1 MSCAVF
7 FCSCSTPLPDPV
19 QEAYAVLPDH
29 IDFNFDV
36 KPILSDRC
44 FACHGPDKAA
54 READLRLDYAATS
67 RQKLESGKRAIVPG
81 SRSRSALLKR
91 ILHDDPEERMPPANS
106 RLVLSDRE
114 KAILVKWID
123 QGALYEEHW
132 SFLPPRTPIIAPS
145 KEELHPIDFL
155 VRERLSKE
163 SLEPSNEATRETWL
177 RRVSLD
183 LTGLPPSIEE
193 MDAFLIDR
201 SETAYE
207 RVVDRLLDSPQFG
220 ERMAVDWLDLARYA
234 DTHGYQDDGFRFVW
248 PWRDWVVDAFNEN
261 LPYDSFLTW
270 QLAGDLL
277 PNATQ
282 KQHLATT
289 FLRNHRI
296 NSEAGIVDEEYR
308 IEYVADRTNTVGTAI
323 MGLTLQCARC
333 HDHKYDPISQKEYY
347 KLFSYFNNVQELG
360 EIANEGNPGPLL
372 KLTSADTQ
380 VSLDS
385 MEAAIRRQEDIV
397 NELLSGSPPPQIRN
411 YDSEQDL
418 LLEVSFEL
426 LNDQHLDNTQD
437 VRVTGE
443 PVLVK
448 GIEGNGLQMQH
459 YDVVRLP
466 EETGIERYEPFTIS
480 LWVNPPQDTGYI
492 PIWGNPAN
500 KNVDF
505 RGYELFLDNGRPVI
519 RLCHALPHNYLEVG
533 ASEQIE
539 LDAWTHLV
547 VSYDGSS
554 RASGIRLYING
565 KPVTLDTQW
574 DNLYKSIRQ
583 RGIRIGGANERGGF
597 SGGKVDAFAFYK
609 RMLVPSE
616 VQWLFDK
623 SADPVQDSHYQ
634 RMRSGPLQK
643 ALTELEQLRR
653 KKHEVQDT
661 IPEIMV
667 MEEME
672 APRPA
677 YVLTRGVYDAKEEPV
692 SSGTPAIFASLPE
705 DSSGNRLALAEWL
718 THEQHPLTARVA
730 VNRFWQM
737 LFGQGL
743 VATPGDWG
751 NQGSLPSHPALL
763 DWLAAHFIA
772 SDWDVKALLKE
783 IVLTKTYR
791 QSSETSPAHLE
802 RDPGNVLL
810 ARGPAFRL
818 PAEMIRDQALA
829 ASGLLVLKLGGPPVK
844 PYQPDGLWEELA
856 AIKNSIST
864 YEQGHGEDLYRR
876 SLYTFWKRSSPPPS
890 LATFDA
896 PTRELCL
903 VQRQNTSTPLQALVL
918 WNDPQFIEA
927 ARVMSERLIVR
938 SLNKSDRI
946 NTGFRLLTGRHP
958 TPFEMNTLKTL
969 YTKQE
974 NRFEI
979 NFSAADSLLSV
990 GEYPENAGLK
1000 KEEVAALTTVLQTI
1014 MSYDASLIRR

>member
-1 MSCAVF
+1 MGCAVLL
-7 FCSCSTPLPDPV
+7 CSCNTPLPKPV
-19 QEAYAVLPDH
+19 QEAYAILPDQ

-44 FACHGPDKAA
+44 FSCHGPDQAT
-54 READLRLDYAATS
+54 REAGLRLDYTTAS
-67 RQKLESGKRAIVPG
+67 RQKLESGNRAIVPG
-81 SRSRSALLKR
+81 NRSRSALLKR
-91 ILHDDPEERMPPANS
+91 ILHDDPEERMPPADS
-106 RLVLSDRE
+106 RLVLSDKE

-123 QGALYEEHW
+123 QGAPYEEHW
-132 SFLPPRTPIIAPS
+132 SFLPPRTPIIAAS

-163 SLEPSNEATRETWL
+163 SLKPSKEATRETWL

-261 LPYDSFLTW
+261 LAYDKFLTW

-277 PNATQ
+277 PDATQ
-282 KQHLATT
+282 EQHLATT

-308 IEYVADRTNTVGTAI
+308 VEYVADRTNTVGTAI

-372 KLTSADTQ
+372 KLTSKNTQ
-380 VSLDS
+380 ALLDS
-385 MEAAIRRQEDIV
+385 MQKTIGQQEAIV
-397 NELLSGSPPPQIRN
+397 NEFLAEPSQFNTSN
-411 YDSEQDL
+411 YNSEQDIL
-418 LLEVSFEL
+418 LDVSFEV
-426 LNDQHLDNTQD
+426 LNDQLLDNSRD
-437 VRVTGE
+437 VKVTGK

-448 GIEGNGLQMQH
+448 GVEGNGLKMQH
-459 YDVVRLP
+459 YDVIHLSKK
-466 EETGIERYEPFTIS
+466 TGIERYDPFTIS
-480 LWVNPPQDTGYI
+480 IWVNPPQDTGYV

-500 KNVDF
+500 KNFDF
-505 RGYELFLDNGRPVI
+505 QGYELFLDNGYPVI
-519 RLCHALPHNYLEVG
+519 RLCHALPHNYIEVR
-533 ASEQIE
+533 ASEQIQ
-539 LDAWTHLV
+539 DTWTHLTV
-547 VSYDGSS
+547 TYDGSS
-554 RASGIRLYING
+554 SAAGVRLYING
-565 KPVTLDTQW
+565 KSVNLDAHW

-583 RGIRIGGANERGGF
+583 QGIRIGGANGRGGF
-597 SGGKVDAFAFYK
+597 AGGKVDAFTFHQ
-609 RMLVPSE
+609 RMLVASE

-623 SADPVQDSHYQ
+623 SVDPVLDSHYQ
-634 RMRSGPLQK
+634 QMQSEFLQE
-643 ALTELEQLRR
+643 ALTELKQLRKR
-653 KKHEVQDT
+653 KHEVQDT

-667 MEEME
+667 MEEM
-672 APRPA
+672 AVPRQA
-677 YVLTRGVYDAKEEPV
+677 FVLSRGVYDALEEPV
-692 SSGTPAIFASLPE
+692 SSGTPAIFASLP
-705 DSSGNRLALAEWL
+705 DDTSGNRLALAKWI
-718 THEQHPLTARVA
+718 THEHHPLTARVA

-743 VATPGDWG
+743 VATQGDWG
-751 NQGSLPSHPALL
+751 NQGSLPSHPLLL
-763 DWLAAHFIA
+763 DWLATHFMV
-772 SDWDVKALLKE
+772 SGWDVKALLKE

-791 QSSETSPAHLE
+791 QSSELTPAHLE
-802 RDPGNVLL
+802 HDPGNVLL

-829 ASGLLVLKLGGPPVK
+829 TSGLLVLKQGGPPVK
-844 PYQPDGLWEELA
+844 PYQPEGLWEELA
-856 AIKNSIST
+856 AIENSIST

-927 ARVMSERLIVR
+927 ARVMSEGLIEE
-938 SLNKSDRI
+938 SLNNSERI
-946 NTGFRLLTGRHP
+946 NDGFRLFTGRHP
-958 TPFEMNTLKTL
+958 TSFELNTLEKL
-969 YTKQE
+969 YMQQE
-974 NRFEI
+974 DRFK
-979 NFSAADSLLSV
+979 NDTPAADSLLSV
-990 GEYPENAGLK
+990 GEFPINTSLEK
-1000 KEEVAALTTVLQTI
+1000 VEVAALTTVIQTI